1 MRDFATP
8 STSAKECA
16 PDFNCGW
23 SLSHLL
29 LTLSM
34 HAEAEAARAAPA
46 EAGPVRGRAGPVEL
60 ESRHAS

>member
-34 HAEAEAARAAPA
+34 QADSEAAREAPA
-46 EAGPVRGRAGPVEL
+46 EVAPERRRVTPVLSGI
-60 ESRHAS
+60 RHAS